1 MKLIIANKEFIQQS
15 AVPRR
20 WDTHGGEDVP
30 VYAYGLKSHLFK
42 GVIEQTYIPY
52 AISYA
57 SCIGPFKILC
67 KEHQN
72 QNLRHRIMCLNN
84 TQHIVKEYSSDSCKI
99 YNALNI
105 LSIYLIISLFVT
117 MNRIFV

>member
-1 MKLIIANKEFIQQS
+1 
-15 AVPRR
+15 VPRR

-57 SCIGPFKILC
+57 SCIGPFKMLC

-72 QNLRHRIMCLNN
+72 QKLRQSHHRILCLNN
-84 TQHIVKEYSSDSCKI
+84 TQPIAKQYSSNS
-99 YNALNI
+99 YQLFNVFNI
-105 LSIYLIISLFVT
+105 LFTNLIISLFIT
-117 MNRIFV
+117 MQNFFYI

>member
-1 MKLIIANKEFIQQS
+1 M
-15 AVPRR
+15 PRR

-57 SCIGPFKILC
+57 ACIGPFKMLC

-72 QNLRHRIMCLNN
+72 QNLRQSHHRVVCLNN
-84 TQHIVKEYSSDSCKI
+84 TQHIVKEYSSNSYKLF
-99 YNALNI
+99 NVLNI
-105 LSIYLIISLFVT
+105 VSTNLILSLFIT